1 MPLQIRRGTEAERE
15 NMSQPLAEGELLY
28 ITDDRR
34 LYIGGKDDLGV
45 PVLGGI
51 AVTGYTDEDARD
63 AAAELFTNGS
73 HTGITFTYNDVLDT
87 IDAVVDFSTLNTLV
101 ADSFQ
106 GSLFADDSTLLV
118 DAVDGT
124 FNLDGTIKGDIVP
137 NVSEAYDIGTPSAKF
152 KDLYLSG
159 SSLFLGD
166 ASITAS
172 GSAINLPAGSTV
184 GGIEIGLS
192 TESIVRDLVGSVI
205 SEDSTILVDA
215 TSNLLSTGRIN
226 ITENTISAAFD
237 TLVLSGLNIPG
248 ETQTQVAIV
257 TLSAPTQTEQ
267 DEDSSTKFSL
277 IRATGDW
284 NMVSIT
290 AHKNSVSSPDEIGP
304 GEVLGVLSLGG
315 FQPGADKSFSSRM
328 GVHVDP
334 AGETTAT
341 YLPSKLFWVNQP
353 STEALAAD
361 INNQPIM
368 TFDSLG
374 RLAVNQ
380 ENAQATVDIN
390 GFMKLAVLD
399 TAPASPANGMV
410 AIADGDS
417 AGGWD
422 PLALGAP
429 AKQQMV
435 VYLGG
440 GWRAIAQEP

>member
-1 MPLQIRRGTEAERE
+1 MPLQIRRGTNAERLL
-15 NMSQPLAEGELLY
+15 MSQPLAAGELLY
-28 ITDDRR
+28 VTDDQR
-34 LYIGGKDDLGV
+34 LYVGNGAT
-45 PVLGGI
+45 LGGV

-63 AAAELFTNGS
+63 ASAALFTNGS

-87 IDAVVDFSTLNTLV
+87 IDAVVDFSTVDTLI
-101 ADSFQ
+101 ADAFQ

-118 DAVDGT
+118 DGINGT

-137 NVSEAYDIGTPSAKF
+137 NISEAYDIGSSSAKF

-159 SSLFLGD
+159 NSLFLGD

-172 GSAINLPAGSTV
+172 GTVINLPVGSTV
-184 GGIEIGLS
+184 GGIEIGLA

-205 SEDSTILVDA
+205 GEDSTILVDA
-215 TSNLLSTGRIN
+215 TSNSFSTGRID
-226 ITENTISAAFD
+226 ISENTISSSTD
-237 TLVLSGLNIPG
+237 SLVLSGLNIPG
-248 ETQTQVAIV
+248 DTQTQVAIV

-284 NMVSIT
+284 SMVAIT

-334 AGETTAT
+334 AGETTST

-353 STEALAAD
+353 STEALASD

-368 TFDSLG
+368 TFDSFG

-410 AIADGDS
+410 AIADGD
-417 AGGWD
+417 AVDGWD
-422 PLALGAP
+422 PLGNG
-429 AKQQMV
+429 KQSMV
-435 VYLGG
+435 VYLSG
-440 GWRAIAQEP
+440 GWREIAAAP

>member
-1 MPLQIRRGTEAERE
+1 MPLQIRRGTNAERLL
-15 NMSQPLAEGELLY
+15 MSQPLAAGELLY
-28 ITDDRR
+28 VTDDQR
-34 LYIGGKDDLGV
+34 LYVGNGAT
-45 PVLGGI
+45 LGGV

-63 AAAELFTNGS
+63 ASAALFTNGS

-184 GGIEIGLS
+184 GGIEIGLIADS
-192 TESIVRDLVGSVI
+192 FISDLKGSVFGD
-205 SEDSTILVDA
+205 DSTVLVNAVD
-215 TSNLLSTGRIN
+215 G
-226 ITENTISAAFD
+226 
-237 TLVLSGLNIPG
+237 
-248 ETQTQVAIV
+248 
-257 TLSAPTQTEQ
+257 TLSSRGLTLE
-267 DEDSSTKFSL
+267 DENVYSTNGEAVTIYSTSETAQSQVKFPMVAA
-277 IRATGDW
+277 ATIGGDILTAAGDW
-284 NMVSIT
+284 KFI
-290 AHKNSVSSPDEIGP
+290 EILGSKASLNP
-304 GEVLGVLSLGG
+304 TLDLASGDVLGVFNIAGVQSNGSDM
-315 FQPGADKSFSSRM
+315 GAVI
-328 GVHVDP
+328 GAQVDP
-334 AGETTAT
+334 AGTVTSSWIPT
-341 YLPSKLFWVNQP
+341 KLFFGNTPDNISAVNVP
-353 STEALAAD
+353 F
-361 INNQPIM
+361 M
-368 TFDSLG
+368 TFDSFG

-380 ENAQATVDIN
+380 QNASATLDIN
-390 GFMKLAVLD
+390 GFAKLAVL
-399 TAPASPANGMV
+399 TAAPATPANGMV

-422 PLALGAP
+422 PLGLGAP